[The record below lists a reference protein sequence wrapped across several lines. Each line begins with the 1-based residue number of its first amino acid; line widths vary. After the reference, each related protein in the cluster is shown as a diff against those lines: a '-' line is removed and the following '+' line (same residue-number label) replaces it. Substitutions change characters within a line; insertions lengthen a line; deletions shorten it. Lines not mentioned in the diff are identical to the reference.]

1 MSKKNDDAWISVQ
14 PRDDSGKFSNSP
26 EAIIEAVAREVVI
39 NKAVDEA
46 VKGTT

>member
-14 PRDDSGKFSNSP
+14 PRDESGKFSNSS
-26 EAIIEAVAREVVI
+26 EAKSEAVAREVAI

-46 VKGTT
+46 VNGK